1 MQRQALENGGWFDV
15 DAARWVDEDTYW
27 DGNNHISVA
36 TGSQWDHEELY
47 VTRQGRFVLHHSS
60 QWQGSQDEWEEIDA
74 RDAAE
79 WLVRNHRDRDDL
91 PPAAAALVAHAYEDT
106 EV

>member
-1 MQRQALENGGWFDV
+1 M
-15 DAARWVDEDTYW
+15 WVW
-27 DGNNHISVA
+27 IRH
-36 TGSQWDHEELY
+36 
-47 VTRQGRFVLHHSS
+47 TR
-60 QWQGSQDEWEEIDA
+60 DEWEEIDA